1 MMDEF
6 DFKKEK
12 GPKKTFRFGSALW
25 NCASLFLLLST
36 LAAAAFIALLF
47 LNPQSELNPFPPQQA
62 TATQAP
68 TLTPTATEAVTSTPT
83 SSPTASATPTQP
95 PTATPDELGSFFEI
109 QEGSPSA
116 VDSTVFH
123 PELGC
128 NFMGVAG
135 QAFGVNGAPIADLQ
149 VQISGTLD
157 GQPVDKTGLTGAAT
171 QYGAGSYYEV
181 QLANQPIASDST
193 LQITLFADSG
203 QPISDPFTFSTTV
216 SCQQNLLFINFVEQ
230 P

>member
-1 MMDEF
+1 MRDEF

-47 LNPQSELNPFPPQQA
+47 LNPQSELNPFPPQEA
-62 TATQAP
+62 TATQSP
-68 TLTPTATEAVTSTPT
+68 TPTP
-83 SSPTASATPTQP
+83 P

-135 QAFGVNGAPIADLQ
+135 QAFGANGAPIADLQ
-149 VQISGTLD
+149 VQVRGTLA
-157 GQPVDKTGLTGAAT
+157 GPPVDKTGLPGAA
-171 QYGAGSYYEV
+171 
-181 QLANQPIASDST
+181 
-193 LQITLFADSG
+193 
-203 QPISDPFTFSTTV
+203 
-216 SCQQNLLFINFVEQ
+216 
-230 P
+230 

>member
-47 LNPQSELNPFPPQQA
+47 LNPHSELNPFPPQQA
-62 TATQAP
+62 TH
-68 TLTPTATEAVTSTPT
+68 
-83 SSPTASATPTQP
+83 P

-149 VQISGTLD
+149 GQIRGTLD
-157 GQPVDKTGLTGAAT
+157 GQPVG
-171 QYGAGSYYEV
+171 
-181 QLANQPIASDST
+181 
-193 LQITLFADSG
+193 
-203 QPISDPFTFSTTV
+203 
-216 SCQQNLLFINFVEQ
+216 
-230 P
+230 